1 MQCPPR
7 ARGAPRFSD
16 GLSFC
21 PHGLS
26 IAVRRFAAKEAT
38 MAPVELAD
46 LADFSVDSLEGTNTV
61 AHWLAERLEPGALV
75 CLSGDLGAGKT
86 TFTRALVAALGSPA
100 LVSSPTFT
108 LVHEYDGGRVP
119 IIHMD
124 AYRLASGAEW
134 EAAGLAEYLEGRN
147 VVLIEWP
154 EQIADALPEACWRVA
169 LTDTGPESRLIHIS
183 SPLGGGRGGL

>member
-1 MQCPPR
+1 MEW
-7 ARGAPRFSD
+7 
-16 GLSFC
+16 
-21 PHGLS
+21 
-26 IAVRRFAAKEAT
+26 V
-38 MAPVELAD
+38 D
-46 LADFSVDSLEGTNTV
+46 LVDFSVDSLEGTDKV
-61 AHWLAERLEPGALV
+61 ARWLAERLELGTLV

-124 AYRLASGAEW
+124 AYRLGSGAEW
-134 EAAGLAEYLEGRN
+134 EAAGLAEYLAGRS

-154 EQIADALPEACWRVA
+154 EQIAEALPKECWRVT
-169 LTDTGPESRLIHIS
+169 LTDTGPESRQIHIAPPPS
-183 SPLGGGRGGL
+183 GCGGGL